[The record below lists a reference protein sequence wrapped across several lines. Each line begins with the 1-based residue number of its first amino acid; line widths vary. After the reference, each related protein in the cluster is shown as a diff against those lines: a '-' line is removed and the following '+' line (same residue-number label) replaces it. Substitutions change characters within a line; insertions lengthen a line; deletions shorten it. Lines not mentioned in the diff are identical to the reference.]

1 VTDVP
6 LQRAIAD
13 LVHALAEAI
22 DDRDGDRIEA
32 LFGDATF
39 TMAGGRPREG
49 GSAFRQ
55 VIEQG
60 MLTYDGSPRTV
71 HQVTNLTIEVAPDGR
86 SAWAE
91 ARITVYQQV
100 PATAD
105 QAAFPLQPVLIGR
118 YHDRFHRYPEGA
130 WRFTSRVMDVDLV
143 GDTSRHSR
151 HRL

>member
-1 VTDVP
+1 MTDIP
-6 LQRAIAD
+6 PERAITN

-22 DDRDGDRIEA
+22 DDADGDRIEA
-32 LFGDATF
+32 LFGDGTF

-49 GSAFRQ
+49 GAAFRQ

-60 MLTYDGSPRTV
+60 MLTYDGSPRTA
-71 HQVTNLTIEVAPDGR
+71 HQVTNLTIEVDPGGR
-86 SAWAE
+86 SASGE

-100 PATAD
+100 PATGD
-105 QAAFPLQPVLIGR
+105 RAAFPLQAVLVGR
-118 YHDRFHRYPEGA
+118 YQDRYHRDADGT
-130 WRFTSRVMDVDLV
+130 WRFTSRVMHVDLV